1 PHPPP
6 HPPSFPTRRS
16 SDLVVVVS
24 ESALARLPTLSRDF
38 ADLAILSP
46 HVAPRPLGGVSIGGQ
61 NQMYNAIRIDGG
73 ENADQYYG
81 REPGGA
87 SPHGGMPQVLPRTIS
102 IEAVRYVPAL

>member
-81 REPGGA
+81 REPGDRK
-87 SPHGGMPQVLPRTIS
+87 STRLNSSHVSIS
-102 IEAVRYVPAL
+102 YA